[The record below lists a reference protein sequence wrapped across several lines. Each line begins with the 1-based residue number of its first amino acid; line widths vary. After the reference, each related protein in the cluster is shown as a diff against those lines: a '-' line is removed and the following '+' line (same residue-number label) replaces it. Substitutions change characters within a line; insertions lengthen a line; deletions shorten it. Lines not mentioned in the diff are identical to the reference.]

1 MNLLQDPIPGS
12 VHVLK
17 KGIWTAGHCP
27 EPMSYKAELKG
38 LGINLLDL
46 GEWATTE
53 LYQAKIH
60 ALVEPGKRGCW

>member
-1 MNLLQDPIPGS
+1 
-12 VHVLK
+12 
-17 KGIWTAGHCP
+17 
-27 EPMSYKAELKG
+27 MSYKAELKG
-38 LGINLLDL
+38 LGINLLEL